1 MLRALGILIA
11 AFTALT
17 AAGLL
22 LLGARAAGGVP
33 IPAEAGTQWE
43 IVAGYNTG
51 THSDADGGD
60 RQAIDL
66 VRTDAATAGS
76 AVLAPTSGSISYAS
90 SDCLSIRDAAGMEH
104 LLCHIQPAAGLR
116 RGSQVVVGELVGT
129 VWADGLGNN
138 GGLAHIHYAVHRS
151 RGSGYMGETVPFTG
165 AYAIEDIE
173 LRDGDAFNL
182 HAGVA
187 FTSTN
192 RPDWQAPPVTRVSP
206 ENDQSGEPT
215 QSPDEGSDEDEA
227 TAADNAPA
235 AADNSEPGD
244 QDDQSEQDEQSAHSD
259 SGAGAHDHDHDHG
272 DGAHTHEHDD
282 GEDDARAATT
292 ASARRAVRT
301 VTGGWRLIAIDQP
314 TTLAAVWSRRGS
326 TLTSLFFWD
335 RFGQRWQRYQP
346 ELPGGAAA
354 GRIALA
360 PGDAVLGPVQEAAAW
375 LPRIAQA
382 SSPPT
387 VDLRAGWNLV
397 SWHGGD
403 APPATAFAA
412 LDSLVAAF
420 LWDNEQ
426 QRYLRWGPED
436 PALINTLETVTPGS
450 SLWLELRRAEV
461 WRQGG

>member
-1 MLRALGILIA
+1 MPRLISLA
-11 AFTALT
+11 AVALT
-17 AAGLL
+17 ALLAALAAAG

-76 AVLAPTSGSISYAS
+76 AVLSPTSGSISYAS

-104 LLCHIQPAAGLR
+104 LLCHIQPADGLR
-116 RGSQVVVGELVGT
+116 RGSQVVIGEHVGT

-138 GGLAHIHYAVHRS
+138 GGLAHIHYAVHHS
-151 RGSGYMGETVPFTG
+151 RGSGYMGETVPFVG
-165 AYAIEDIE
+165 AYAIEGVE
-173 LRDGDAFNL
+173 LQDGSDFNL
-182 HAGVA
+182 HGGAA

-192 RPDWQAPPVTRVSP
+192 RLNWQAPATTTSLPAG
-206 ENDQSGEPT
+206 SGDGDG
-215 QSPDEGSDEDEA
+215 SDADEGSQ
-227 TAADNAPA
+227 A
-235 AADNSEPGD
+235 AAPDDGGAAGGASGEEPSS
-244 QDDQSEQDEQSAHSD
+244 DDGSAD
-259 SGAGAHDHDHDHG
+259 DARAAAHTHEHG

-292 ASARRAVRT
+292 AAARRAVRT

-360 PGDAVLGPVQEAAAW
+360 PGDAVLGPVQAEAAW

-387 VDLRAGWNLV
+387 VELRAGWNLV

-436 PALINTLETVTPGS
+436 PDLINTLETVTPGS
-450 SLWLELRRAEV
+450 SLWLELRRPEV
-461 WRQGG
+461 WPQGG

>member
-1 MLRALGILIA
+1 MPRLISLA
-11 AFTALT
+11 AAALT
-17 AAGLL
+17 ALLAALAAVGLL
-22 LLGARAAGGVP
+22 AARAEGGVP

-51 THSDADGGD
+51 THSDADGRD

-66 VRTDAATAGS
+66 VRTDADTAGS

-104 LLCHIQPAAGLR
+104 LLCHIQPADGLR
-116 RGSQVVVGELVGT
+116 RGSQVAIGERVGT

-138 GGLAHIHYAVHRS
+138 GGLAHIHYAVHHS

-165 AYAIEDIE
+165 AYAIEGVE
-173 LRDGDAFNL
+173 LQDGSDFNL
-182 HAGVA
+182 HGGAA

-192 RPDWQAPPVTRVSP
+192 RLGWQAPATTTSLPAGSGDGDDDANAESSQGAAAEEDDDSASSADGAT
-206 ENDQSGEPT
+206 DGGASGEEP
-215 QSPDEGSDEDEA
+215 SSDDGNADDES
-227 TAADNAPA
+227 AAGHTH
-235 AADNSEPGD
+235 E
-244 QDDQSEQDEQSAHSD
+244 
-259 SGAGAHDHDHDHG
+259 HG
-272 DGAHTHEHDD
+272 DGAHMHEHDD
-282 GEDDARAATT
+282 GADDARAATT
-292 ASARRAVRT
+292 AAARRAVRT

-314 TTLAAVWSRRGS
+314 TTLAAVWSKRGS

-382 SSPPT
+382 STPPT
-387 VDLRAGWNLV
+387 VELRAGWNLV

-426 QRYLRWGPED
+426 QRYLRWGPD
-436 PALINTLETVTPGS
+436 GPDLINTLETVTPGS

-461 WRQGG
+461 WPQGG

>member
-1 MLRALGILIA
+1 MPRLISLA
-11 AFTALT
+11 AAALT
-17 AAGLL
+17 ALLVALAAAG

-116 RGSQVVVGELVGT
+116 RGSQVVVGEHVGT

-138 GGLAHIHYAVHRS
+138 GGLAHIHYAVHHS
-151 RGSGYMGETVPFTG
+151 RGSGYMGETVPFVG
-165 AYAIEDIE
+165 AYAIEGVE
-173 LRDGDAFNL
+173 LQDGSDFNL
-182 HAGVA
+182 HGGAA

-192 RPDWQAPPVTRVSP
+192 RLNWQAPATTTSLPAG
-206 ENDQSGEPT
+206 SGDGDG
-215 QSPDEGSDEDEA
+215 SDADEGSQ
-227 TAADNAPA
+227 A
-235 AADNSEPGD
+235 AAPDDGGAAGGASGEEPSS
-244 QDDQSEQDEQSAHSD
+244 DDGSAD
-259 SGAGAHDHDHDHG
+259 DARAAAHTHEHG

-292 ASARRAVRT
+292 AAARRAVRT

-360 PGDAVLGPVQEAAAW
+360 PGDAVLGPVQEEAAW

-387 VDLRAGWNLV
+387 VELRAGWNLV

-436 PALINTLETVTPGS
+436 PDLINTLETVTPGS
-450 SLWLELRRAEV
+450 SLWLELRRPEV
-461 WRQGG
+461 WPQGG

>member
-1 MLRALGILIA
+1 MPRLISLA
-11 AFTALT
+11 AVALT
-17 AAGLL
+17 ALLAALAAAG

-90 SDCLSIRDAAGMEH
+90 SDCLSIRDAAEMEH

-116 RGSQVVVGELVGT
+116 RGSQVVVGEHVGT

-138 GGLAHIHYAVHRS
+138 GGLAHIHYAVHHS
-151 RGSGYMGETVPFTG
+151 RGSGYMGETVPFIG

-244 QDDQSEQDEQSAHSD
+244 QDDHSDHSGGASAH
-259 SGAGAHDHDHDHG
+259 AHDHDHDHG
-272 DGAHTHEHDD
+272 D
-282 GEDDARAATT
+282 DAAVT
-292 ASARRAVRT
+292 AAVRRSA
-301 VTGGWRLIAIDQP
+301 VQPVIGGWRAIAIDRP
-314 TTLAAVWSRRGS
+314 TSLAAVWSKRGS
-326 TLTSLFFWD
+326 TLSALHYWD
-335 RFGQRWQRYQP
+335 RFRQRWLSYAP
-346 ELPGGAAA
+346 TVPGGANA
-354 GRIALA
+354 GAVTLS
-360 PGDAVLGPVQEAAAW
+360 PGDAVLGAVQDAAAW
-375 LPRIAQA
+375 LPRILHAPA
-382 SSPPT
+382 PPA
-387 VDLRAGWNLV
+387 LRLGQGWNLV
-397 SWHGGD
+397 SWHAETASADD
-403 APPATAFAA
+403 AFSS
-412 LDSLVAAF
+412 LDSLAAAH

-426 QRYLRWGPED
+426 QRYLRWSPD
-436 PALINTLETVTPGS
+436 AAANTLETVPAGA
-450 SLWLELRRAEV
+450 SLWLRLAEPEIWV
-461 WRQGG
+461 QSP

>member
-1 MLRALGILIA
+1 MPRLISLA
-11 AFTALT
+11 AAALT
-17 AAGLL
+17 ALLAALAAAG

-116 RGSQVVVGELVGT
+116 RGSQVVIGEHVGT

-138 GGLAHIHYAVHRS
+138 GGLAHIHYAVHHS

-165 AYAIEDIE
+165 AYAIEGVE
-173 LRDGDAFNL
+173 LRDGSDFNL
-182 HAGVA
+182 HGGVA

-192 RPDWQAPPVTRVSP
+192 RPDWQAPATTTSLPAG
-206 ENDQSGEPT
+206 SGDG
-215 QSPDEGSDEDEA
+215 SDADEGSQ
-227 TAADNAPA
+227 AAPPDDGGVDGGASGEEPSSDDGSADDARA
-235 AADNSEPGD
+235 AAHTHE
-244 QDDQSEQDEQSAHSD
+244 
-259 SGAGAHDHDHDHG
+259 HG

-292 ASARRAVRT
+292 AAARRAVRT

-360 PGDAVLGPVQEAAAW
+360 PGDAVLGPVQEDAAW

-387 VDLRAGWNLV
+387 VELRAGWNLV

-436 PALINTLETVTPGS
+436 PDLINTLETVTPGS
-450 SLWLELRRAEV
+450 SLWLELRRPEV
-461 WRQGG
+461 WPQGG

>member
-1 MLRALGILIA
+1 MPRLISLA
-11 AFTALT
+11 AVALT
-17 AAGLL
+17 ALLVALAAAG

-116 RGSQVVVGELVGT
+116 RGSQVVIGEHVGT

-138 GGLAHIHYAVHRS
+138 GGLAHIHYAVHHS

-165 AYAIEDIE
+165 AYAIEGVE
-173 LRDGDAFNL
+173 LRDGSDFNL
-182 HAGVA
+182 HGGAA

-192 RPDWQAPPVTRVSP
+192 RLNWQAPATTTSLPAG
-206 ENDQSGEPT
+206 SGDGDGGDG
-215 QSPDEGSDEDEA
+215 DEGSQ
-227 TAADNAPA
+227 A
-235 AADNSEPGD
+235 AAPDDGGADGGASGEEPSS
-244 QDDQSEQDEQSAHSD
+244 DDGSAD
-259 SGAGAHDHDHDHG
+259 DARAAAHTHEHG

-292 ASARRAVRT
+292 AAARRAVRT

-346 ELPGGAAA
+346 ELPGGVAA

-360 PGDAVLGPVQEAAAW
+360 PGDAVLGPVQEEAAW

-387 VDLRAGWNLV
+387 VELRAGWNLV

-436 PALINTLETVTPGS
+436 PDLINTLETVTPGS
-450 SLWLELRRAEV
+450 ALWLELRRPEV
-461 WRQGG
+461 WPQGG